1 MSLQGVTLQFS
12 SLGFRHPHCS
22 ALKDISLTALKL
34 ALDAAFTA
42 FKNDRLPPQANVIR
56 WVSFLRHWGTS
67 GEPSPALTLSDF
79 ANLPEVANRSFH
91 LTLQMD

>member
-1 MSLQGVTLQFS
+1 MLLSQ
-12 SLGFRHPHCS
+12 H
-22 ALKDISLTALKL
+22 LKMTD
-34 ALDAAFTA
+34 F
-42 FKNDRLPPQANVIR
+42 PQANVIR

-91 LTLQMD
+91 PTLQMD